1 MNSDIHPTHPVRLF
15 SPVRIGRLE
24 VKNRVA
30 MTAMGVALAAPGGGV
45 NDDIIAF
52 YEARARGGVGLI
64 ISEICRV
71 MDGAGAGAPN
81 QLAARNGGDLQGLA
95 RLADTLHK
103 YGTAF
108 FVQLHHPGRQG
119 SAFIDGAEPVS
130 ASAVSGPFGGPPPR
144 ELTIPEIEAI
154 QKAFVAGAQIAQQA
168 GADGVELHGAHGY
181 LINSFLSPYL
191 NRRDDRYGGSLE
203 NRLRF
208 VLEIIAGIRA
218 GCGTEFPLGVRLS
231 AEEFLGDQGN
241 DLAATCRIAEALER
255 AGVSFLDISCT
266 IPDSPRVT
274 ACIEPGTFEQGWKK
288 YLAAEIK
295 KHVTVPVI
303 AVANIKEPWVA
314 EEILAE
320 GACDI
325 VGVAR
330 GHLADPSWCAKARTG
345 HADLIRTC
353 IGCLTCFDE
362 IEHLRRV
369 KCAVN
374 PTTGREREFARPER
388 DGAGRTVAVV
398 GGGPAGFT
406 AALLLQERGFHPVL
420 FDRSTRLGGTLNV
433 ADKGLG
439 KQKITR
445 LVDSMMAQAREA
457 GIDLHLGEEATVAKV
472 AALAPCGVFVAAGAR
487 PFIPQV
493 PGVDGPNVVTAEDV
507 LLGRAQVTGD
517 CVVIGGGMTGLETAE
532 VVLKAGHHTTVVDML
547 PRIGRGVFIVVVLD
561 LQERMA
567 PYHPEYLP
575 GHTLTRITPEGVEL
589 QTADGVS
596 RSVRADTVVLALGVR
611 PDPTVAEQFQAAFPD
626 VRVIGDAVRCGRILE
641 ATQDAYGQAF
651 VFEPQLVT

>member
-1 MNSDIHPTHPVRLF
+1 MYERLF
-15 SPVRIGRLE
+15 SPLRIGRLE

-71 MDGAGAGAPN
+71 MDGAGAGAAN
-81 QLAARNGGDLQGLA
+81 QIAARNGSDIQGLA

-108 FVQLHHPGRQG
+108 VVQLHHPGRQG
-119 SAFIDGAEPVS
+119 SAFIGGEEPVA
-130 ASAVSGPFGGPPPR
+130 ASAVPGPLGGPPPR
-144 ELTIPEIEAI
+144 ALTIPEIEHV
-154 QKAFVAGAQIAQQA
+154 QRAFVSGAQIARQA
-168 GADGVELHGAHGY
+168 GVDGVELHGAHGY

-191 NRRDDRYGGSLE
+191 NRRDDDYGGSFE
-203 NRLRF
+203 NRMRF

-218 GCGTEFPLGVRLS
+218 ACGTDFALGVRLS
-231 AEEFLGDQGN
+231 ADEFLGDRGN
-241 DLAATCRIAEALER
+241 DLAATCRIAAALEQ
-255 AGVSFLDISCT
+255 AGVHFLDISCA

-288 YLAAEIK
+288 YLAAEVK
-295 KHVTVPVI
+295 KHVSVPVI
-303 AVANIKEPWVA
+303 AVANIKEPDVA
-314 EEILAE
+314 EAILAE
-320 GACDI
+320 GACDV

-330 GHLADPSWCAKARTG
+330 GHLADPAWCAKARTG

-369 KCAVN
+369 RCAVN

-406 AALLLQERGFHPVL
+406 AALLLQERGFRTVL
-420 FDRSTRLGGTLNV
+420 FDRSARLGGTLNV

-439 KQKITR
+439 KRKITR
-445 LVDSMMAQAREA
+445 LVDSMMAQARASGVE
-457 GIDLHLGEEATVAKV
+457 LRLGAEATVEEV

-487 PFIPQV
+487 PFIPPV
-493 PGVDGPNVVTAEDV
+493 PGVEGTNVVTAEDV
-507 LLGRAQVTGD
+507 LRGRATVTGD
-517 CVVIGGGMTGLETAE
+517 CVVVGGGMTGLETAE
-532 VVLKAGHHTTVVDML
+532 VVLAAGHPTTVVDQL
-547 PRIGRGVFIVVVLD
+547 PRIGTGAFIVVVLD
-561 LQERMA
+561 LEERMA
-567 PYHPEYLP
+567 PYHPQYLP
-575 GHTLTRITPEGVEL
+575 GHLLRAI
-589 QTADGVS
+589 TADGVDLES
-596 RSVRADTVVLALGVR
+596 ADGGRRFVPAATVILALGVR
-611 PDPTVAEQFQAAFPD
+611 PDRAVVDRFRAAFPE
-626 VRVIGDAVRCGRILE
+626 VRVIGDAAHCGRILE

-651 VFEPQLVT
+651 VFDPQPVQ